1 MVGSVIFGYAGFVL
15 DDRTT
20 LSKFFGSS
28 AALVMERRVVI
39 MVRDLLFAGEET
51 DGSTFAT
58 EHVSLDADSDL
69 GWKLE
74 QS

>member
-1 MVGSVIFGYAGFVL
+1 
-15 DDRTT
+15 
-20 LSKFFGSS
+20 
-28 AALVMERRVVI
+28 